1 MTGGREIHVNR
12 SAHKGLERLETEAAG
27 LRHQRAQNAADLVS
41 FRTLFPDMET
51 GLERLNRDE
60 AVGVR
65 ERGAFGL
72 IGAKPYVETGIRQ
85 LKKRRRAPET
95 EPGPG

>member
-1 MTGGREIHVNR
+1 MGGREIHVNW
-12 SAHKGLERLETEAAG
+12 SAHKGLERLETDGAG
-27 LRHQRAQNAADLVS
+27 LRHKRVHYAADLVS

-72 IGAKPYVETGIRQ
+72 IGPKPYVETAIRHGRDDNQ
-85 LKKRRRAPET
+85 AHEF
-95 EPGPG
+95 